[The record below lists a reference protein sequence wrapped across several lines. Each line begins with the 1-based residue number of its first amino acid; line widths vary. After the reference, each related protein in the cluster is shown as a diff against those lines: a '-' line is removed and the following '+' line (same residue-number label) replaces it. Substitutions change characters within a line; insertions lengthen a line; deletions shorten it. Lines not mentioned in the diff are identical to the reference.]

1 MYWVPRW
8 CWSQSKVVLMF
19 SHFHFRLLYYHP
31 LLGGHMRM
39 GLHLPPG
46 SAWTQSILSTLRGR
60 SLICTGTAVRLCLL
74 HELCALCKQQ
84 NKAVSICTESII
96 VIMGHINCYFNILS
110 VMYQGLFSYFK
121 INSVYL
127 EHNEGSFYT
136 VTQFKTQNYWG
147 FHNKV
152 TLCCLFSSF
161 KTSKGVGYSA
171 HFVGNCLV
179 LTSMK
184 VKGKG
189 FQHCVKYEFQPRKV
203 CLFEGLGLFS
213 TCWHY
218 TWLTVLNIPTIPSV

>member
-1 MYWVPRW
+1 VAIWEWV
-8 CWSQSKVVLMF
+8 
-19 SHFHFRLLYYHP
+19 YIYH
-31 LLGGHMRM
+31 LV
-39 GLHLPPG
+39 PPG
-46 SAWTQSILSTLRGR
+46 PNQFCQHWEGEALFVLVQLSDY
-60 SLICTGTAVRLCLL
+60 LL

-84 NKAVSICTESII
+84 NKAVSVCTEFII
-96 VIMGHINCYFNILS
+96 VIIGRINCFFNISS
-110 VMYQGLFSYFK
+110 VMYQDLFSDFK
-121 INSVYL
+121 INFVYL
-127 EHNEGSFYT
+127 EHNEGFFLYCNFA
-136 VTQFKTQNYWG
+136 FKTQNYWV

-152 TLCCLFSSF
+152 TLCYLFSSF

-218 TWLTVLNIPTIPSV
+218 TWLIVLNFPTIPSV

>member
-1 MYWVPRW
+1 
-8 CWSQSKVVLMF
+8 
-19 SHFHFRLLYYHP
+19 
-31 LLGGHMRM
+31 MRM

-60 SLICTGTAVRLCLL
+60 SLICTGTALRLYLL

-84 NKAVSICTESII
+84 NKAVSVYTEFII
-96 VIMGHINCYFNILS
+96 LIIGHINCFFNISS
-110 VMYQGLFSYFK
+110 VMYQGLFSDFK

-127 EHNEGSFYT
+127 EQNEGSFLYCNSD
-136 VTQFKTQNYWG
+136 FKTQNYWI
-147 FHNKV
+147 FHDKV
-152 TLCCLFSSF
+152 TLCYLISSF

-203 CLFEGLGLFS
+203 CLFEGMGYFPLVGIILGL
-213 TCWHY
+213 
-218 TWLTVLNIPTIPSV
+218 